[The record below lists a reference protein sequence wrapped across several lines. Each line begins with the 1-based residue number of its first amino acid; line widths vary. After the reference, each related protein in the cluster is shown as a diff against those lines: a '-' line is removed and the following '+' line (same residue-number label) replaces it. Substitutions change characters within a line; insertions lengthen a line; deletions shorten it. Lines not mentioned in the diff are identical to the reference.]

1 MQRILDPPLHK
12 DTTSSWAMLSRRS
25 FFCFRRGCAALCI
38 TIGFPS
44 WMLCIKSRFCTDTHG
59 VESAEVLHFS
69 RQNSLRA
76 ESFFIFGEPMGVY
89 HYGENNV

>member
-1 MQRILDPPLHK
+1 MGNVVPAEFFLFSQRMRRALYYDRFSLMDALHK
-12 DTTSSWAMLSRRS
+12 IAFLHGYA
-25 FFCFRRGCAALCI
+25 RRGKRGGIA
-38 TIGFPS
+38 
-44 WMLCIKSRFCTDTHG
+44 
-59 VESAEVLHFS
+59 FS

>member
-1 MQRILDPPLHK
+1 
-12 DTTSSWAMLSRRS
+12 
-25 FFCFRRGCAALCI
+25 
-38 TIGFPS
+38 
-44 WMLCIKSRFCTDTHG
+44 MLCIKTRFCTDTHG

>member
-1 MQRILDPPLHK
+1 MGNVVPAEFFLFSQRMRRALYYDRFSLMDALHK
-12 DTTSSWAMLSRRS
+12 IA
-25 FFCFRRGCAALCI
+25 
-38 TIGFPS
+38 
-44 WMLCIKSRFCTDTHG
+44 FCTDTHG

-76 ESFFIFGEPMGVY
+76 ESVFIFGEPMGVY

>member
-1 MQRILDPPLHK
+1 M
-12 DTTSSWAMLSRRS
+12 
-25 FFCFRRGCAALCI
+25 
-38 TIGFPS
+38 IGFPS

>member
-1 MQRILDPPLHK
+1 M
-12 DTTSSWAMLSRRS
+12 
-25 FFCFRRGCAALCI
+25 
-38 TIGFPS
+38 
-44 WMLCIKSRFCTDTHG
+44 HG